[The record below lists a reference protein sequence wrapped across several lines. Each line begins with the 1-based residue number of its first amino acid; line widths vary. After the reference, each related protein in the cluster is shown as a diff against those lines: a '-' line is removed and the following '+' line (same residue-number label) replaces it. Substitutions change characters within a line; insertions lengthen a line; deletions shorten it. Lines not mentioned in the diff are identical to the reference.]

1 MLRFCSFCT
10 LVEKKTKTTVTTATI
25 NLTFRFLASVFVP
38 NNGSMTITC
47 SVECVSEDLDAE
59 FAEKVMVCLSNL
71 GCCGTGRNLIVLE
84 QRVEQ
89 LTCW

>member
-1 MLRFCSFCT
+1 
-10 LVEKKTKTTVTTATI
+10 VIEKNTKTTVTTATI

-38 NNGSMTITC
+38 KNASMTITC
-47 SVECVSEDLDAE
+47 SVECVTEDLDAE
-59 FAEKVMVCLSNL
+59 FAEKIMVCLSNL
-71 GCCGTGRNLIVLE
+71 GCRGTGRKLIVLE